1 MTVNQQTRIP
11 SQDGASAWKRRA
23 AVASLAAALLVVL
36 VPSQS
41 LAVHPLSNAYCSSP
55 GAGSDDT
62 CYGTNALAS
71 ENGGYAN
78 SAFGV
83 AALGSNTT
91 GTDNTAAGYGALT
104 NSNGNNNTAA
114 GFTALNGN
122 TTGYNNTADGY
133 EAMRY
138 SSTGHENVADGSQA
152 LYVNSTGYYD
162 TAVGTNSLIS
172 NTTGHDDTAIGDTAL
187 YSNTTGIQNTV
198 LGSYAGANGGNG
210 NTTGSDNTFL
220 GYSAGAASSTQLNNA
235 TAIGANATVGES
247 NALVLGGTGS
257 NAVSVGIGTQS
268 PASLFQVGQAGTSY
282 GSYLQLPLV
291 TNTSAPPATD
301 CNGSSF
307 VGRLVL
313 QFGAK
318 NKMTFWA
325 CSSGG
330 KWIAVK

>member
-1 MTVNQQTRIP
+1 MKDNSQTRVP
-11 SQDGASAWKRRA
+11 SRGGASERKRRA
-23 AVASLAAALLVVL
+23 AVASLATALLL
-36 VPSQS
+36 ALAPSQA
-41 LAVHPLSNAYCSSP
+41 LAAHPLSNPYCNSS
-55 GAGSDDT
+55 GAGPDDT
-62 CYGTNALAS
+62 CYGSFALGF
-71 ENGGYAN
+71 ENGGDYN
-78 SAFGV
+78 SAFGYY
-83 AALGSNTT
+83 ALLHNTT
-91 GTDNTAAGYGALT
+91 G
-104 NSNGNNNTAA
+104 SNNTASGYA
-114 GFTALNGN
+114 ALYFND
-122 TTGYNNTADGY
+122 TGYSNTASGLNALQY
-133 EAMRY
+133 NT
-138 SSTGHENVADGSQA
+138 TGHENVADGSQA
-152 LYVNSTGYYD
+152 LLHSSSGYYD